1 MSRVRPDLVRK
12 TSADWISDAYHRNP
26 PRRDVPHKGGQ
37 VEAIVRVQ
45 SHQNYP
51 PTQRPV
57 KREAGPRQ
65 DAFDLCFSLKDVL
78 DMSPSSFT
86 LREVLDRAPGLGS
99 DGDQNVDIVQHWPS
113 GDKHAYWTNPY
124 YTEVFQ
130 ALIGVIRE
138 HGITGWK
145 DAQWTVHDAYHQ
157 SMGMVRMQE
166 SIYGSAWVEDD
177 GRGWIKE
184 RIALDQQPPFMFN
197 PAKNP
202 PPIWKEYAALLNIL
216 IKVV

>member
-1 MSRVRPDLVRK
+1 
-12 TSADWISDAYHRNP
+12 
-26 PRRDVPHKGGQ
+26 
-37 VEAIVRVQ
+37 
-45 SHQNYP
+45 
-51 PTQRPV
+51 V

-65 DAFDLCFSLKDVL
+65 DAFDLSFSLKDVL

-145 DAQWTVHDAYHQ
+145 DAQWTVHDAVSGSGSSYLLNYMFTNLSSQYHQ

-177 GRGWIKE
+177 GRGWIQE